1 MASLYVAVQYEP
13 KVGCSA
19 RKESGISRSR
29 GEEKK
34 KGNHKGHEETQ
45 SSQSQIWRALRASS
59 SPPQKPRQNEMNFVS
74 FVSLGVLCGFP
85 FSLRDSTR
93 LGMVQFLLSASHL
106 GGPNDVQTCSPRC
119 RPFGMRVSRFLGDAS
134 GG

>member
-59 SPPQKPRQNEMNFVS
+59 SPHQKPRQNEMS

-85 FSLRDSTR
+85 SFS
-93 LGMVQFLLSASHL
+93 
-106 GGPNDVQTCSPRC
+106 SPRFYPA
-119 RPFGMRVSRFLGDAS
+119 RHGTVSFVSITFGRTK
-134 GG
+134 